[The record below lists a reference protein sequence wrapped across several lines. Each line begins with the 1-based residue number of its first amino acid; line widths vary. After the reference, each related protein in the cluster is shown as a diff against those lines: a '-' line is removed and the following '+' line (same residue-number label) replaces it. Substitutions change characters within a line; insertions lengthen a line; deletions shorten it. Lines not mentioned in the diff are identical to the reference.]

1 MRKLQSRWEWAKNK
15 EKRVGK
21 FKNKENIIKY
31 KTREIVE
38 IKKKKKKKGGRG
50 EKIVRYC
57 IEEKGL

>member
-1 MRKLQSRWEWAKNK
+1 MRKLQSRWEWVKNK

-38 IKKKKKKKGGRG
+38 IKKKKKKGGRG

>member
-1 MRKLQSRWEWAKNK
+1 MRKLQSRWEWVKNK
-15 EKRVGK
+15 DKRVGK

-38 IKKKKKKKGGRG
+38 IKKKKKKGERG